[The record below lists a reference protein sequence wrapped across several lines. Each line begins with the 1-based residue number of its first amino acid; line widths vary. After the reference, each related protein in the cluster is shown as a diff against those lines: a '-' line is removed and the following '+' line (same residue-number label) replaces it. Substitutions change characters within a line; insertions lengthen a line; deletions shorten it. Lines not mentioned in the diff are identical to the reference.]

1 MRARASILSG
11 LALLAACGQK
21 LDTTLDP
28 GAPDASTDASTE
40 AGAPS
45 DASAEAGTIDAGL
58 DDAGADADAHT
69 TDPSCPSFNE
79 IFDEGWNDN
88 GRGWE
93 VTGDV
98 DPREGLATFKS
109 TGGTPAFIK
118 RDLGNCPGA
127 HLTLKLRTS
136 AATTEVT
143 MVRLATSAMTHIDL
157 IRLSSNVLTVDHDS
171 SSAIQFNPETD
182 YTVELIWPD
191 KEGMMTL
198 RVEPG
203 TTKTFMPMIAGTP
216 HFAEL
221 QIGVLGTVTVTADP
235 ITVEV
240 DDIHFNAP

>member
-28 GAPDASTDASTE
+28 GAPDASTSTE

-45 DASAEAGTIDAGL
+45 DASTEAGTIDAGL

-79 IFDEGWNDN
+79 TFDEGWNDST
-88 GRGWE
+88 RGWE
-93 VTGDV
+93 LTDNTDPTG
-98 DPREGLATFKS
+98 GLATFKS
-109 TGGTPAFIK
+109 TGGTPAFIR
-118 RDLGNCPGA
+118 RDLGNCPSM

-136 AATTEVT
+136 ATTTEVT
-143 MVRLATSAMTHIDL
+143 MVRLSSPMTSVELVRLASNGLTID
-157 IRLSSNVLTVDHDS
+157 RDT
-171 SSAIQFNPETD
+171 SSAIPFNPDTD
-182 YTVELIWPD
+182 YIVELIWSE
-191 KEGMMTL
+191 KNGAMTF

-235 ITVEV
+235 ITVVV